1 MLVLQHHSIWTG
13 RLLISKYL
21 CAMSEPVKVKKV
33 FDFSILRRV
42 FQFAAPYK
50 TKFFW
55 SIFLAIFL
63 AVISPVRPWLIQLTI
78 NKGMQPGAAIWFLK
92 GAGQVIIG
100 ITIIQLALL
109 LIETIC
115 RFIFTFFTASLG
127 QSVVK
132 DMRVA
137 TYKKVINLNLSQYD
151 KTPIGTLTTRTIND
165 IESINDIFSDGLI
178 PIIADLLSIV
188 AVLSYMFYVDWKLT
202 LVCMAPFP
210 LLIIATYF
218 FKESVNN
225 SFIRV
230 RNAVSQLNA
239 FVQEHITGMAIV
251 QAFAAE
257 DREFKKFNTI
267 NKEHRNANV
276 RSIFAY
282 SVFFPVVELV
292 LATSLGLLVWWA
304 GGAQTHEAA
313 GNITAFILCLNLL
326 FRPLRVI
333 ADKFN
338 VLQMGMIAGERVFKV
353 MDNTDFTNP
362 EGKEIGIGKSDI
374 VLITKG
380 SVAFKNV
387 WFAYIEEQYVLKNI
401 SFTISPGETLA
412 IVGNTGSG
420 KTSIISLLNRLYH
433 IQKGSIKI
441 DNTNIENFDLF
452 YLRSK
457 IAVVLQDV
465 FLFSGS
471 VYDNVTLRNSELQ
484 KPQVEEAAKMI
495 GIHDFIMQLPGGY
508 DYNVMERGA
517 TLSLGQRQLLSF
529 VRALLYNPAILILD
543 EATSSVDTESE
554 QLIQHAID
562 RLIAGRTSIVIAHRL
577 STIRKANKIMVL
589 DKGEI
594 KEIGSHDELMERK
607 GFYYQLH
614 KMQFEK
620 QEDKA
625 LSV

>member
-1 MLVLQHHSIWTG
+1 
-13 RLLISKYL
+13 
-21 CAMSEPVKVKKV
+21 MSDKKPIKKI
-33 FDFSILRRV
+33 FNFSLLRRV

-50 TKFFW
+50 NKFYW
-55 SIFLAIFL
+55 SLFLTVFLAI
-63 AVISPVRPWLIQLTI
+63 ISPIRPWLIQVTI
-78 NKGMQPGAAIWFLK
+78 NKGLQPTADFWWLHGAAS
-92 GAGQVIIG
+92 VIIG
-100 ITIIQLALL
+100 ITIIQVVLL
-109 LIETIC
+109 LIESIC
-115 RFIFTFFTASLG
+115 RFVFSFFTASLG

-137 TYKKVINLNLSQYD
+137 TYKKVINLNLSQFD

-188 AVLSYMFYVDWKLT
+188 AVLSFMIYVDWKLT
-202 LVCMAPFP
+202 LICLAPFP
-210 LLIIATYF
+210 VLIVATYY
-218 FKESVNN
+218 FKESVNR

-230 RNAVSQLNA
+230 RNAVSALNA
-239 FVQEHITGMAIV
+239 FVQEHITGMAVV

-257 DREFKKFNTI
+257 TREFNKFNAI

-276 RSIFAY
+276 RSILAY
-282 SVFFPVVELV
+282 SVFFPMVELV
-292 LATSLGLLVWWA
+292 LAISLGLLVWWA
-304 GGAQTHEAA
+304 GGRQQTEAA

-338 VLQMGMIAGERVFKV
+338 VLQMGMIASERVFTV
-353 MDNTDFTNP
+353 LDNKDSAVND
-362 EGKEIGIGKSDI
+362 GK
-374 VLITKG
+374 LYPTKMKG
-380 SVAFKNV
+380 NIIFDKV
-387 WFAYIEEQYVLKNI
+387 WFSYIEADYVLKDI
-401 SFTISPGETLA
+401 SFSINEGETLA

-433 IQKGSIKI
+433 VQKGSISI
-441 DNTNIENFDLF
+441 DGENIDAFELH

-471 VYDNVTLRNSELQ
+471 VYDNVTLRNTDI
-484 KPQVEEAAKMI
+484 KKEEVIAAAKMI

-529 VRALLYNPAILILD
+529 VRALLYNPSILILD

-554 QLIQHAID
+554 QLIQQAID
-562 RLIAGRTSIVIAHRL
+562 KLIAGRTSIVIAHRL
-577 STIRKANKIMVL
+577 STIRKATKIMVL
-589 DKGEI
+589 EKGII
-594 KEIGSHDELMERK
+594 KEIGSHDELIAAK
-607 GFYYQLH
+607 GAYYQLH

-620 QEDKA
+620 QTIIA
-625 LSV
+625 

>member
-1 MLVLQHHSIWTG
+1 MSKKGTTKNLVD
-13 RLLISKYL
+13 ISL
-21 CAMSEPVKVKKV
+21 
-33 FDFSILRRV
+33 LRRV
-42 FQFAAPYK
+42 FQFAKPYK
-50 TKFFW
+50 NKFYW
-55 SIFLAIFL
+55 SLFLTLFL
-63 AVISPVRPWLIQLTI
+63 AVISPLRPWLIQITI
-78 NKGMQPGAAIWFLK
+78 NTGLQPNARFWWLNGAAS
-92 GAGQVIIG
+92 VIIG
-100 ITIIQLALL
+100 ITVIQLSL
-109 LIETIC
+109 LIVESVC
-115 RFIFTFFTASLG
+115 RFVFSFFTASLG

-132 DMRVA
+132 DIRVA
-137 TYKKVINLNLSQYD
+137 TYKKVINLNLSQFD

-178 PIIADLLSIV
+178 PIVADLLSIV
-188 AVLSYMFYVDWKLT
+188 AVLVYMFFVDWKLT
-202 LVCMAPFP
+202 LICLMPFP
-210 LLIIATYF
+210 VLIVATYY
-218 FKESVNN
+218 FKETVNK

-230 RNAVSQLNA
+230 RNAVAALNA

-257 DREFKKFNTI
+257 KREFKKFNDI

-292 LATSLGLLVWWA
+292 LAISLGLLVWWA
-304 GGAQTHEAA
+304 GGRQQAEAA

-326 FRPLRVI
+326 FRPLRLL

-338 VLQMGMIAGERVFKV
+338 VLQMGMIASERVFKV
-353 MDNTDFTNP
+353 LDNKDSASNDSTFIP
-362 EGKEIGIGKSDI
+362 
-374 VLITKG
+374 VQLKG
-380 SVAFKNV
+380 NIHFDKV
-387 WFAYIEEQYVLKNI
+387 WFSYDTVNYVLKDI
-401 SFTISPGETLA
+401 SFQIGQGQTLA

-420 KTSIISLLNRLYH
+420 KTSIISLINRLYH
-433 IQKGSIKI
+433 IQKGSIQI
-441 DNTNIENFDLF
+441 DGVAVDQYDLH

-471 VYDNVTLRNSELQ
+471 VYDNVTLRNPDIKKE
-484 KPQVEEAAKMI
+484 QVIEAAKMI
-495 GIHDFIMQLPGGY
+495 GIHDFIMELPGGY

-554 QLIQHAID
+554 QLIQHAIEK
-562 RLIAGRTSIVIAHRL
+562 LIAGRTSIIIAHRL
-577 STIRKANKIMVL
+577 STIRKANKILVL

-594 KEIGSHDELMERK
+594 KETGTHDELIQHK
-607 GFYYQLH
+607 GAYYQLH

-620 QEDKA
+620 QTVIA
-625 LSV
+625 